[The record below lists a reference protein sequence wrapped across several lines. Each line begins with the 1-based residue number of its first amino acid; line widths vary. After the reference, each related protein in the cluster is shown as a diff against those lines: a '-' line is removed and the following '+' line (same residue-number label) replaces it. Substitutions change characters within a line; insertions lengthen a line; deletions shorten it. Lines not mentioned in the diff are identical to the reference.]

1 MAKPPELWAF
11 ILANALLF
19 ITGCL
24 LTALSYLAYY
34 QNPRASSYR
43 YSTVG
48 FAFIVLGGLISP
60 VYRLGIRSDYHLDAS
75 QRLLLQSAE
84 AILLAL
90 GLGLLFYAVVRHDR
104 SSSTVG
110 GAGSADSDFYDA
122 DDQWHRN

>member
-11 ILANALLF
+11 ILTNALLF

-34 QNPRASSYR
+34 QNPKKSSYR

-75 QRLLLQSAE
+75 QRLILQSAE

-90 GLGLLFYAVVRHDR
+90 GLGLLFYAVVRHDG

-110 GAGSADSDFYDA
+110 GVGPADSDFYDA
-122 DDQWHRN
+122 DDRWHRN